1 MEEKYIVWHIEGGL
15 GKNIAATSLLSSLK
29 EKHPERKIVIVASYP
44 EIFLN
49 QPTVYRA
56 YRLGLTPYFYDDYI
70 KNKDTIVFKH
80 EPYYETHHILK
91 NKHLIANWCK
101 ILDIEYKNQS
111 PVLNFNYL
119 HQLNVSKWNRE
130 KPILL
135 IQTNGGPLDSN
146 LTYSWTRDIPIDL
159 AIQIVNKYRETHH
172 IIQVCKP
179 SSPKLEGA
187 EIIDYPLSALELFPL
202 LAVSDKRILIDS
214 SLQHAA
220 VALNAPSTV
229 FWVGTSPK
237 NFGYAFHNNIVAN
250 TPTDTTKLIDAY
262 LFDYSFEGVTHE
274 CPYYSLEEMFDIPK
288 ILEKI

>member
-15 GKNIAATSLLSSLK
+15 GKNIAATSLLNSLK
-29 EKHPERKIVIVASYP
+29 EKHPERKIVVVASYP

-49 QPTVYRA
+49 LPSVYRV
-56 YRLGLTPYFYDDYI
+56 YRLGSTQYFYDDYI

-111 PVLNFNYL
+111 PVLNFNII
-119 HQLNVSKWNRE
+119 HQINSTKWNRE

-135 IQTNGGPLDSN
+135 IQTNGGVLNSD
-146 LTYSWTRDIPIDL
+146 LIYSWTRDLPFYL
-159 AIQIVNKYRETHH
+159 STQIANKYKETHH

-179 SSPKLEGA
+179 SSLKIEGA
-187 EIIDYPLSALELFPL
+187 EIIDYTLSAMELFTL
-202 LAVSDKRILIDS
+202 LAVSDKRVLIDS

-220 VALNAPSTV
+220 VALNVPSTV
-229 FWVGTSPK
+229 FWIGTSPK
-237 NFGYAFHNNIVAN
+237 NFGYALHNNIIAN

-262 LFDYSFEGVTHE
+262 LFDYSFEGITHE
-274 CPYYSLEEMFDIPK
+274 CPYYSLEEMFDVPK
-288 ILEKI
+288 IIEKI

>member
-29 EKHPERKIVIVASYP
+29 EKHPERKIVVVASYP

-49 QPTVYRA
+49 LPSVYRV
-56 YRLGLTPYFYDDYI
+56 YRLGSTQYFYDDYI

-80 EPYYETHHILK
+80 EPYYETQHILK

-111 PVLNFNYL
+111 PVLNFNL
-119 HQLNVSKWNRE
+119 IHQLNATKWNRE

-135 IQTNGGPLDSN
+135 IQTNGGILNSD
-146 LTYSWTRDIPIDL
+146 LGYSWTRDIPFNL
-159 AIQIVNKYRETHH
+159 ATQIANKYKETHH

-179 SSPKLEGA
+179 TSFKIEGA
-187 EIIDYPLSALELFPL
+187 EILDYTLSAMELFTL

-220 VALNAPSTV
+220 VALNVPSTV
-229 FWVGTSPK
+229 FWIGTSPK
-237 NFGYAFHNNIVAN
+237 NFGYALHNNIVAN

>member
-49 QPTVYRA
+49 FPSVYRV
-56 YRLGLTPYFYDDYI
+56 YRLGSTQYFYDDYI

-80 EPYYETHHILK
+80 EPYYETQHILK

-135 IQTNGGPLDSN
+135 IQTNGGSLDSN

-202 LAVSDKRILIDS
+202 LVVSDKRILIDS

-220 VALNAPSTV
+220 VALNAPSIV

-250 TPTDTTKLIDAY
+250 SPTDTTKLIDAY
-262 LFDYSFEGVTHE
+262 LFDYSFEGVIHE

>member
-29 EKHPERKIVIVASYP
+29 EKHPERKIVVVASYP

-49 QPTVYRA
+49 LPSVYRV
-56 YRLGLTPYFYDDYI
+56 YRLGSTQYFYDDYI

-111 PVLNFNYL
+111 PVLNFNII
-119 HQLNVSKWNRE
+119 HQINSTKWNRE

-135 IQTNGGPLDSN
+135 IQTNGGILNSD
-146 LTYSWTRDIPIDL
+146 LIYSWTRDLPFYL
-159 AIQIVNKYRETHH
+159 STQIANKYKETHH

-179 SSPKLEGA
+179 SSLKIEGA
-187 EIIDYPLSALELFPL
+187 EIIDYTLSAMELFTL
-202 LAVSDKRILIDS
+202 LAVSDKRVLIDS

-220 VALNAPSTV
+220 VALNVPSTV
-229 FWVGTSPK
+229 FWIGTSPK
-237 NFGYAFHNNIVAN
+237 NFGYALHNNIIAN

-274 CPYYSLEEMFDIPK
+274 CPYYSLEEMFDVPK
-288 ILEKI
+288 IIEKI

>member
-15 GKNIAATSLLSSLK
+15 GKNIAATSLLNSLK
-29 EKHPERKIVIVASYP
+29 EKYPERKIVVVASYP

-250 TPTDTTKLIDAY
+250 APTDTTKLIDAY
-262 LFDYSFEGVTHE
+262 LFDYSFEGVIHE